1 LEGHVKKAELLMIPG
16 PTPLP
21 ESVREVLGRPAIGHR
36 SAEFKEVLKRVFP
49 NLRWIFQ
56 SKNQVFLYTASG
68 TGAMEAALSNTVNAG
83 ERILV
88 LVNGVFS
95 QRWSEIAKTLGIV
108 VETLD
113 VPPGEAHTPALLRE
127 YLQANQGTEYKA
139 IMLTHSETSTGVL
152 NPVRELTQICRE
164 SHPEALVIADT
175 ITSLGAADFSLDDWD
190 IDIAVSGSQK
200 GFMLP
205 PGLSFLALSDRAW
218 QAHQQCKAPGYY
230 FNFTRYQKAQLENT
244 TPYTP
249 ATPQITGL
257 DVALQLM
264 MDEGLENIVRRHTQ
278 LRDMTR
284 AGLRAMGLSLF
295 VSQDQYA
302 SLSVTSFLPPDG
314 VSVDTVR
321 ANLKKR
327 FGIVIADGQKELKG
341 KIMRIGHL
349 GHVSQ
354 RDMLTTLSALEAVLR
369 DLGVNV
375 PNGAG
380 VAAAIQLQ
388 QEAVATH
395 A

>member
-1 LEGHVKKAELLMIPG
+1 MKKAELLMIPG

-21 ESVREVLGRPAIGHR
+21 EAVREVLSRPAIGHR

-68 TGAMEAALSNTVNAG
+68 TGAMEAALSNTINAG

-95 QRWSEIAKTLGIV
+95 QRWAEIAKSLGIAG
-108 VETLD
+108 ESLD
-113 VPPGEAHTPALLRE
+113 VQPGEAHTPAMLRE
-127 YLQANQGTEYKA
+127 YLQANQSTEYKA

-152 NPVRELTQICRE
+152 NPIRELTTICRE

-175 ITSLGAADFSLDDWD
+175 ITSLGAADFNLDTWD

-218 QAHQQCKAPGYY
+218 QAHQQCKNPGYY
-230 FNFTRYQKAQLENT
+230 FNFTRYQKAQVENT

-249 ATPQITGL
+249 ATPQISAL

-264 MDEGLENIVRRHTQ
+264 MEEGLDNIVRRHTQ

-284 AGLRAMGLSLF
+284 AGLKAMGLDLF
-295 VSQDQYA
+295 VPQDQFA
-302 SLSVTSFLPPDG
+302 SLSVTSFVPPNG
-314 VSVDTVR
+314 INVDTVR

-327 FGIVIADGQKELKG
+327 FGIIIADGQKELKS

-354 RDMLTTLSALEAVLR
+354 RDVLTTLASLEAVLK
-369 DLGVNV
+369 DLGVNI

-380 VAAAIQLQ
+380 VAAAMQIQ
-388 QEAVATH
+388 QEAMATH

>member
-1 LEGHVKKAELLMIPG
+1 MKKAELLMIPG

-21 ESVREVLGRPAIGHR
+21 EAVREVLSRPAIGHR

-56 SKNQVFLYTASG
+56 CKNQVFLYTASG

-95 QRWSEIAKTLGIV
+95 QRWAEIAKTLGIA

-113 VPPGEAHTPALLRE
+113 VQPGEAHTPAMLRE
-127 YLQANQGTEYKA
+127 YLQANTGTDYKA

-152 NPVRELTQICRE
+152 NPVRELTAVCRE
-164 SHPEALVIADT
+164 SHPEALIIADT
-175 ITSLGAADFSLDDWD
+175 ITSLGAAEFSLDAWD

-218 QAHQQCKAPGYY
+218 QAHQHCKTPGYY

-264 MDEGLENIVRRHTQ
+264 MDEGLENMVRRHTQ

-284 AGLRAMGLSLF
+284 AGLKAMGLSLF
-295 VSQDQYA
+295 VPQDQFA
-302 SLSVTSFLPPDG
+302 SLSVTSFVPPG
-314 VSVDTVR
+314 GLSVDAVR

-349 GHVSQ
+349 GYVSP
-354 RDMLTTLSALEAVLR
+354 RDVLTTLSALEAVLH
-369 DLGVNV
+369 DLGVDT
-375 PNGAG
+375 PKGAG
-380 VAAAIQLQ
+380 VAAAIQVQ
-388 QEAVATH
+388 TEVVAAH